1 MNIDEVKK
9 GLKMGFPIVIGYA
22 PVAATFGL
30 ICKTSGFSLFET
42 FSFSFFIFAGASQ
55 FMGVNLIMLG
65 VSFPSIVLTTFL
77 VNLRHF
83 LMSSAISKR
92 LDKNCERLIPI
103 IAYGITDETFSISSL
118 TKGKIK
124 AEYILSLEFIT
135 HLAWYGFSVLGYI
148 FGEILPKDL
157 SSSMG
162 IAIYALFI
170 AMIIP
175 QMKNSKYI
183 TIIVILSGVINSI
196 AKMITFIPKGWS
208 IIIAIVI
215 SAFIGSFLLEKE
227 EEKNEQ

>member
-175 QMKNSKYI
+175 QMKNSKYV

>member
-227 EEKNEQ
+227 EGKNEQ

>member
-22 PVAATFGL
+22 PVAGTFGL

-175 QMKNSKYI
+175 QMKNSKYV

>member
-175 QMKNSKYI
+175 QMKSSKYV

-227 EEKNEQ
+227 EEENEQ

>member
-22 PVAATFGL
+22 PVAGTFGL

-175 QMKNSKYI
+175 QMKNSKYV
-183 TIIVILSGVINSI
+183 TIIVILSGIINSI

>member
-65 VSFPSIVLTTFL
+65 VSFPSIVFTTFL

-175 QMKNSKYI
+175 QMKNSKYV
-183 TIIVILSGVINSI
+183 TSIVILSGVINSI

-227 EEKNEQ
+227 EEENE

>member
-175 QMKNSKYI
+175 QMKNSKYV

-208 IIIAIVI
+208 IIIAIVM

>member
-227 EEKNEQ
+227 EEKNE

>member
-55 FMGVNLIMLG
+55 FMGVNLVMLG

-175 QMKNSKYI
+175 QMKNSKYV

-215 SAFIGSFLLEKE
+215 SAFIGSFLLEKVE
-227 EEKNEQ
+227 EENE